1 MAKSQGQLSIH
12 PFAPIYSSI
21 RQTANQKFK
30 PISGPGM
37 MKDAMWIQLTEPTQF
52 VAAIMW
58 LDDLQI

>member
-52 VAAIMW
+52 VAAIM
-58 LDDLQI
+58 